1 MARQITFSVII
12 PTYNREVYL
21 LDAVLSA
28 VNASPENT
36 EIIIVNDG
44 RQLSEATRNRLGALN
59 AVVLKTAGGTGA
71 GAARNLGAERATG
84 QWLLFLDDDDLVS
97 VEYWQSIFE
106 LLVQGDG
113 MHYRSYGFC
122 QTTISKDRDTMYAIA
137 NTVKSVTTS
146 FVEEKK
152 SLRMKMA
159 ALCRGFWL
167 SNSIFKEV
175 GGFDPE
181 LRVNEDTD
189 LCLKL
194 VASGARCY
202 ISSFDGVIVY
212 KGPRNSKV
220 SKSVTKEYNASER
233 ASYFKKIIGRH
244 SKLLEADRSAN
255 KWVWKRYLKM
265 AARARKKSA
274 LVELAENTNLDFITK
289 FILRSYWYI
298 IFLSRL

>member
-1 MARQITFSVII
+1 
-12 PTYNREVYL
+12 
-21 LDAVLSA
+21 
-28 VNASPENT
+28 
-36 EIIIVNDG
+36 
-44 RQLSEATRNRLGALN
+44 
-59 AVVLKTAGGTGA
+59 
-71 GAARNLGAERATG
+71 
-84 QWLLFLDDDDLVS
+84 
-97 VEYWQSIFE
+97 
-106 LLVQGDG
+106 
-113 MHYRSYGFC
+113 
-122 QTTISKDRDTMYAIA
+122 
-137 NTVKSVTTS
+137 
-146 FVEEKK
+146 
-152 SLRMKMA
+152 MKMA

-202 ISSFDGVIVY
+202 VSSFDGVIVY

-220 SKSVTKEYNASER
+220 SKSVTKAYNASER
-233 ASYFKKIIGRH
+233 ASYFKKIIVRH
-244 SKLLEADRSAN
+244 SKLLEADRPAN

-274 LVELAENTNLDFITK
+274 LVELAENTKLDFITK
-289 FILRSYWYI
+289 FILRTYWYI